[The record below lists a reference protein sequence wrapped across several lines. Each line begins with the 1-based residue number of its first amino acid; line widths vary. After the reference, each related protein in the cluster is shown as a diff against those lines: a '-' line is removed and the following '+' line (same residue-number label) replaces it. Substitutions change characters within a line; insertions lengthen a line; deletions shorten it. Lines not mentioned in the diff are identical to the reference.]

1 MATVEEKVKLRRLKL
16 RDKAKGKATRAK
28 PPARGTESG
37 LGGVG
42 GASLAF
48 RSGGVAGRKRKST
61 AAGAAEA
68 ERAEKVRREVQWAHV
83 RAAVCARVKW
93 SGSGSGVYENS
104 ELLDSPGG

>member
-1 MATVEEKVKLRRLKL
+1 MKLRRLKL

-42 GASLAF
+42 GGSLAF

-68 ERAEKVRREVQWAHV
+68 ERAEKVIP
-83 RAAVCARVKW
+83 RAAAGGGGGEGGGGDGG
-93 SGSGSGVYENS
+93 GSDAGLVGHC
-104 ELLDSPGG
+104 

>member
-42 GASLAF
+42 GGSLAF
-48 RSGGVAGRKRKST
+48 RSGGVVGRKRKST

-83 RAAVCARVKW
+83 RAAVC
-93 SGSGSGVYENS
+93 G
-104 ELLDSPGG
+104 LLGKIECRHQGTHEP